1 MFYFFKMADQCVH
14 IKGGKLKVGCYDLLQ
29 VGEFLAGQEQL
40 D

>member
-1 MFYFFKMADQCVH
+1 MSYFFKMADQYVN
-14 IKGGKLKVGCYDLLQ
+14 IKNWKLKVGCYDLLQ